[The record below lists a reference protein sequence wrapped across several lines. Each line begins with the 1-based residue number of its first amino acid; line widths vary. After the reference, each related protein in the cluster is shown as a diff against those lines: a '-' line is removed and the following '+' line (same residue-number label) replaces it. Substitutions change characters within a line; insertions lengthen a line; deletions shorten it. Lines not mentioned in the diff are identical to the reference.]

1 MFAFLVEHIF
11 LLVLRIILLDIT
23 LFIYLTSIKNDLLL
37 STYFACIEPEILLVI
52 VSV

>member
-23 LFIYLTSIKNDLLL
+23 LFIYLPSIKNDLLL
-37 STYFACIEPEILLVI
+37 STYFACVGPEILLVT
-52 VSV
+52 VSM